1 MKFNLLKVLLKDIL
15 ELLFYIKKKG
25 SQIGHPNLEPEKN
38 INLINEDNGI
48 NNMDKI
54 IKDEQLIKGNVK
66 TEQDLIKIINSNVE
80 DKMEKIKSE
89 IKNYLVN
96 LSTKK
101 DLKINEITD
110 FMFSGKISEIWT
122 NNPAFFRTIMI
133 NIDEVIK
140 EDCEIDF
147 DSLNADMI
155 KLGEHREIIN
165 RLINENILGYFNLDI
180 DTKEFENLKY
190 LISSEFNEI
199 KKSSIKT
206 NIIEKFCPINYSTLI
221 GRIYDKTIDEHFPSI
236 YTENEYLEIIYSIAI
251 PFIIE
256 IEKKN
261 YEALTK
267 NLINQFQEMKIALNI
282 KNKTKKY

>member
-1 MKFNLLKVLLKDIL
+1 
-15 ELLFYIKKKG
+15 
-25 SQIGHPNLEPEKN
+25 
-38 INLINEDNGI
+38 
-48 NNMDKI
+48 
-54 IKDEQLIKGNVK
+54 
-66 TEQDLIKIINSNVE
+66 
-80 DKMEKIKSE
+80 MEKIKSE
-89 IKNYLVN
+89 IKNYLIN

-101 DLKINEITD
+101 DLKTNEITD

-180 DTKEFENLKY
+180 DTKEFENMKY

-221 GRIYDKTIDEHFPSI
+221 GTYMTKQLTNISHQYILRMNIWKS
-236 YTENEYLEIIYSIAI
+236 
-251 PFIIE
+251 FIR
-256 IEKKN
+256 
-261 YEALTK
+261 
-267 NLINQFQEMKIALNI
+267 
-282 KNKTKKY
+282 